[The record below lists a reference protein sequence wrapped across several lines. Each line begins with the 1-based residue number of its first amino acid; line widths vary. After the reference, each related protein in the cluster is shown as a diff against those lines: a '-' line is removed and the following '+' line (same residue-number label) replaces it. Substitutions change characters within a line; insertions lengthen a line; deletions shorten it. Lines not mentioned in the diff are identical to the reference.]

1 MTNYIPLCVPHLFD
15 DEKKLVNQC
24 LKSNWISSS
33 GSLINKFES
42 QIAKYTKSKY
52 ATACTS
58 GTAALHLA
66 MKVCDIKKNDEVI
79 VPSLTF
85 IATINSIIYVG
96 ANPFFV
102 DCDNY
107 FNIDVVKLIY
117 FLNTNTYKKNGF
129 TYNKITKKRIA
140 AILPVHVWGNAVD
153 LSNLHK
159 LCKNK
164 NIKIIEDATEALG
177 TFYNKSFINKHAG
190 TIGDVGCISFN
201 GNKIITTGGGGMLIT
216 NKKNFYKKSQYLS
229 NQSKDDAIMFK
240 HNEVGYNY
248 RLNNLQAALGL
259 GQLKN
264 LKTILKNKK
273 FINNFY
279 IKNLKNNKNIQLV
292 KRPDYAKNNNWM
304 NIITIK
310 SNKKIDLKKI
320 INDFEKKRI
329 QIRPVWYPNHLQKPF
344 KKYFRMNLSNT
355 TKLINSSLC
364 LPSSSNLSVN
374 NLSKVCREL
383 NQYFE

>member
-33 GSLINKFES
+33 GSLINKFEN
-42 QIAKYTKSKY
+42 QIAKYTKSKF
-52 ATACTS
+52 ATACSS

-66 MKVCDIKKNDEVI
+66 MKVCDIKINDEVI

-102 DCDNY
+102 DCDDY
-107 FNIDVVKLIY
+107 FNIDTVKLIY

-140 AILPVHVWGNAVD
+140 AILPVHVWGNAAD
-153 LSNLHK
+153 LRKLYK

-177 TFYNKSFINKHAG
+177 TFYKKSLTNKHVG

-216 NKKNFYKKSQYLS
+216 NKKNFYKKSQYFV
-229 NQSKDDAIMFK
+229 QP
-240 HNEVGYNY
+240 
-248 RLNNLQAALGL
+248 
-259 GQLKN
+259 
-264 LKTILKNKK
+264 
-273 FINNFY
+273 
-279 IKNLKNNKNIQLV
+279 IQ
-292 KRPDYAKNNNWM
+292 R
-304 NIITIK
+304 
-310 SNKKIDLKKI
+310 
-320 INDFEKKRI
+320 
-329 QIRPVWYPNHLQKPF
+329 
-344 KKYFRMNLSNT
+344 
-355 TKLINSSLC
+355 
-364 LPSSSNLSVN
+364 
-374 NLSKVCREL
+374 
-383 NQYFE
+383 